1 MSKYK
6 IHSFEV
12 KSTIGT
18 VIPIKIENRLFCS
31 QNVFGAEK
39 KEVVE
44 KYLSELKSLFSE
56 DKLKIDERL
65 EENNLK
71 YNIKIANESDCSS
84 FNNFV
89 KKVKDG
95 FVSDN
100 LLNKDINK
108 LRINRKI
115 CLEMD
120 LTKFYETQ
128 DDKIIG
134 VGAIVFGDR
143 ALVQNEKTED
153 GKNTYK
159 LFAPKILFAPNPCY
173 VNQDMIKDYYKV
185 FKFFDNREIGGSI
198 YLPNPMGPT
207 GQKIVH
213 LAEPYFR
220 FSNIMIYI
228 LYKPYKLSDSQVTYD
243 VIPSISNVYSAT
255 WLPVNKMNKVNI
267 RELYRNQQLETRSIF
282 GIYKTY
288 ANNKLDDDY
297 LSKKERCVIDVH
309 KTTSYLER
317 YFYFRN
323 YDSEIYGGLP
333 NIMLEEP
340 VRNTKVHEEP
350 IKPEKKRNKP
360 RRRPRVNNRP
370 RRENSPE
377 NMKSTSTME
386 AALAKLEE
394 DDPVVQNAISE
405 DD

>member
-1 MSKYK
+1 MNKNK
-6 IHSFEV
+6 NHSFEL

-18 VIPIKIENRLFCS
+18 TIPINIENRLFCS

-44 KYLSELKSLFSE
+44 KYLTELKGLFSE
-56 DKLKIDERL
+56 DKLNIDERL

-71 YNIKIANESDCSS
+71 YSVKIVNESDCNN

-89 KKVKDG
+89 QKVKDG

-108 LRINRKI
+108 LKINRKI
-115 CLEMD
+115 CVDID

-128 DDKIIG
+128 DDKIVG

-143 ALVQNEKTED
+143 ALVQNTKTED
-153 GKNTYK
+153 GKKDYK
-159 LFAPKILFAPNPCY
+159 LFAPKMVFAPNPCY
-173 VNQDMIKDYYKV
+173 VNQEMIKDFYKV
-185 FKFFDNREIGGSI
+185 FKYFDNREIGGTI

-207 GQKIVH
+207 GQKVLHI
-213 LAEPYFR
+213 AQPYHK

-228 LYKPYKLSDSQVTYD
+228 LYKSYKLSDAELTYD
-243 VIPSISNVYSAT
+243 VIPSVSNVYTAT
-255 WLPVNKMNKVNI
+255 WFSVNNKNKVNI
-267 RELYRNQQLETRSIF
+267 KENYKNQQLESRSIF

-297 LSKKERCVIDVH
+297 LSKKERCMVDIH
-309 KTTSYLER
+309 KSTSYMER

-323 YDSEIYGGLP
+323 YDSEVYGGLP

-350 IKPEKKRNKP
+350 VKVEKKKNKSNRKRFPKRNKKQDL
-360 RRRPRVNNRP
+360 
-370 RRENSPE
+370 SPD
-377 NMKSTSTME
+377 MKSTSIM
-386 AALAKLEE
+386 ASALAQIEVS
-394 DDPVVQNAISE
+394 DPVVQNAISE
-405 DD
+405 DE

>member
-1 MSKYK
+1 MNKNK
-6 IHSFEV
+6 IRSFEL

-18 VIPIKIENRLFCS
+18 SIPIKIENRLFCS

-44 KYLSELKSLFSE
+44 KYLTELKGLFSE
-56 DKLKIDERL
+56 DKLNIDERL

-71 YNIKIANESDCSS
+71 FSIKIVNETDCNN

-89 KKVKDG
+89 QKVKNG

-115 CLEMD
+115 CVDID

-128 DDKIIG
+128 DDKIVG
-134 VGAIVFGDR
+134 VGAIIFGDR
-143 ALVQNEKTED
+143 AIVQDTKTED

-159 LFAPKILFAPNPCY
+159 LFAPKIMFTPNPCY
-173 VNQDMIKDYYKV
+173 VNQDMTKDFYKV
-185 FKFFDNREIGGSI
+185 FKYFDTKEIGGTI

-207 GQKIVH
+207 GQKILH
-213 LAEPYFR
+213 LSQSYHKY
-220 FSNIMIYI
+220 SNIMIYI

-243 VIPSISNVYSAT
+243 VIPSVSNIYTAT
-255 WLPVNKMNKVNI
+255 WFPVNKMNKINI
-267 RELYRNQQLETRSIF
+267 RENYKNQQLESRSIF

-297 LSKKERCVIDVH
+297 LSKKERCLIDVF
-309 KTTSYLER
+309 KSTSYIER

-323 YDSEIYGGLP
+323 YDSEVYGNLP

-350 IKPEKKRNKP
+350 VKIERKKNKPKRNFSK
-360 RRRPRVNNRP
+360 RPKRQDL
-370 RRENSPE
+370 SPD
-377 NMKSTSTME
+377 MKSTSIM
-386 AALAKLEE
+386 ASALNQLEVKE